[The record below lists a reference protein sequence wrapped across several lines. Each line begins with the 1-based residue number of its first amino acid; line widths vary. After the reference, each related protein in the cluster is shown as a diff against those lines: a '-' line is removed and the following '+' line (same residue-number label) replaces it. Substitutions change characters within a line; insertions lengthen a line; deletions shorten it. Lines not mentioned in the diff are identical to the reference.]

1 MKDSHKYFLQPY
13 KGPGSRL
20 TCPACDD
27 KHCFSL
33 YVDENGDYINEG
45 VGRCNHESSCGYHYT
60 PKQFFAD
67 NPTACP
73 NWKDNFFRIPQPTIK
88 STVKNKIWTVT
99 SDIVK
104 SSVNP
109 SIDSDFTLFL
119 SSLIG
124 RENTLK
130 VIKDYHLGV
139 TKNRDVIF
147 YQIDKEGRCRT
158 GKIMK
163 YNWVTGHRIKDE
175 NIGGKITWV
184 HSILRQSNNPKLRLP
199 DEWTLTQC
207 LFGEHLLKQYPF
219 KNVAIVESE
228 KTAVICSSFWREY
241 IWLATGGKSQLNDR
255 LQVLKGRKI
264 VAFPDVDGYQEWK
277 EKLSQVR
284 GLDIM
289 ISDVLEKNAT
299 EKDRINHV
307 DIADL
312 LIRQHRKEHIPITT
326 VEERRDP
333 MKHPTFLKMKELV
346 NISNMEELAL
356 LIDDLEL
363 EMVGVK
369 RIGK

>member
-1 MKDSHKYFLQPY
+1 MNSSYTYFLQPY
-13 KGPGSRL
+13 RGIGSRL
-20 TCPACDD
+20 TCPACGD

-33 YVDENGDYINEG
+33 YVDENGDYINEA

-67 NPTACP
+67 NPTARP

-88 STVKNKIWTVT
+88 STIKKPIYSILTEVVKR
-99 SDIVK
+99 
-104 SSVNP
+104 SVNL
-109 SIDSDFTLFL
+109 SIDSDFTIFL
-119 SSLIG
+119 ANLIG
-124 RENTLK
+124 RDNTFK
-130 VIKDYHLGV
+130 IIKDYYLGV

-147 YQIDKEGRCRT
+147 YQIDKQGRCRT

-163 YNWVTGHRIKDE
+163 YNRETGRRVKDE
-175 NIGGKITWV
+175 NVGGKITWV
-184 HSILRQSNNPKLRLP
+184 HSILKKSNNPKLRLP
-199 DEWTLTQC
+199 DKWELTQC

-228 KTAVICSSFWREY
+228 KTAVICSIFWSEY

-289 ISDVLEKNAT
+289 ISDVLDKSAT
-299 EKDRINHV
+299 EEDRNNHV

-312 LIRQHRKEHIPITT
+312 LIRQYRKEHISITP
-326 VEERRDP
+326 VEEKKDP
-333 MKHPTFLKMKELV
+333 MNNPAFLKMKKLV
-346 NISNMEELAL
+346 NLTNEEELAL
-356 LIDDLEL
+356 LIDDMDLEL
-363 EMVGVK
+363 VGYK
-369 RIGK
+369 KI